1 MATWQAQRTKRALTQ
16 TLRERPRSAAAHA
29 AVQPLPAPAVAV
41 VEQVQVEE
49 ELMLAPF
56 ANRASRESLAEF
68 QVCHYLI

>member
-1 MATWQAQRTKRALTQ
+1 MHGDVQAQRTKRALTQ
-16 TLRERPRSAAAHA
+16 TLRERPRSAAA
-29 AVQPLPAPAVAV
+29 QPLPAPAVAV

-68 QVCHYLI
+68 QV